1 LNVDAY
7 LGDFRWKV
15 EDDAEPNQNQISFAV
30 RDYLGDM
37 REQLLARSRAGA
49 SGREINE
56 ANSDCVDR
64 LIRKLFQM
72 AEAEYYVGA
81 SKFRKDMAVIA
92 VGGYGRRTLAIHSD
106 IDLLFLHR
114 GEIDNYIQKLAER
127 LQMWLWDGNLVVGCA
142 LRTIEQ
148 TIEIARTDMTVRTGI
163 LDVRFLA
170 GDVDLFHEF
179 VESVRRVFR
188 ANDQEFIQALQDT
201 MQTRH
206 EKYGESLYRLQPNL
220 KEGAGGL
227 RDYHIAEWV
236 ALTRHSSLSLRGLI
250 DFLHF
255 GLLSEP
261 ELDEFRAALD
271 FLWGLRNTMHFLSG
285 RKNDQLNFDL
295 QERVAKELGYEEN
308 LDVSHL
314 LAVEQFMRDYYRHG
328 RVIQNCSMVIIDQC
342 LPRSGVNVRKEL
354 EEGFLL
360 SDRGVEIIHAALL
373 RKNPMRIMLAFEIA
387 AREDAPLSV
396 QAIRLLRA
404 NLDLMDALPAD
415 SGEAGECFLRILE
428 SKQRVMLT
436 LLEMNGVG
444 VLGRLFQEW
453 EHIVCLWQHVT
464 FHTYTVDVH
473 SIYLVG
479 ELERLLRGAYSQDWA
494 EFTELIHRVEDVTV
508 LLLGCLCHD
517 IGKGLGGEHAD
528 RGAEIARTI
537 CERLG
542 LAEERIARVC
552 FLVREH
558 LHMTHVAQ
566 RRDLSDPKVI
576 SAFAQLVGD
585 YTNLRNLYLL
595 SFADF
600 RASSGR
606 SWTRW
611 TAGLMRDLFHR
622 TGEIL
627 ESGEL
632 DPAAAEAKL
641 QARAERLR
649 DSVFAQL
656 LGMGIEERLIEK
668 FCSNMS
674 RRYFLS
680 HTSWQIARQALIVI
694 GFRPDA
700 VINCSIREMRGDFT
714 EFIICAEDAHG
725 LYSNIAGC
733 LTLNRINILG
743 SHIHTTRDGLA
754 LEVYRVATPKGGP
767 DEKRRLWERVQ
778 RLIVEVISGEKDLS
792 VLMLEH
798 GRTGMPG
805 RVVAPRR
812 EQALVRITNQESDFY
827 TIVDVSAYDRLGLL
841 YGLTH
846 RIAELDL
853 EIHLSKASTRLDQV
867 ADTFYLKTRSGEK
880 VTDPELLQRL
890 YDALLE
896 VASGSISNG
905 A

>member
-1 LNVDAY
+1 LNVDEY

-15 EDDAEPNQNQISFAV
+15 EDDSEPSQTQISAAV
-30 RDYLGDM
+30 RDYLGDV
-37 REQLLARSRAGA
+37 RAQLLARSRAGA

-92 VGGYGRRTLAIHSD
+92 VGGYGRRTLSIHSD

-114 GEIDNYIQKLAER
+114 GEVDNYIQKLAER

-295 QERVAKELGYEEN
+295 QEQVAKELGYEEN
-308 LDVSHL
+308 PDVSHL

-360 SDRGVEIIHAALL
+360 SDRGVEIVHAALL
-373 RKNPMRIMLAFEIA
+373 RKNPTRIMLAFEIA

-404 NLDLMDALPAD
+404 NLNLMGNLPAESSE
-415 SGEAGECFLRILE
+415 SGQCFLRILE

-444 VLGRLFQEW
+444 VLGHLFPEW

-494 EFTELIHRVEDVTV
+494 EFTELIHRVEDLTV

-517 IGKGLGGEHAD
+517 IGKGLGGEHPE

-537 CERLG
+537 CGRLG
-542 LAEERIARVC
+542 LTEERIARVC

-558 LHMTHVAQ
+558 LYMTHVAQ

-576 SAFAQLVGD
+576 TAFAQLVGD

-600 RASSGR
+600 RASSGK

-641 QARAERLR
+641 EARAERLR

-694 GFRPDA
+694 GFRRDD
-700 VINCSIREMRGDFT
+700 VINCSIREMRGEFT

-725 LYSNIAGC
+725 LYSSIAGC
-733 LTLNRINILG
+733 LTLSRINILG

-754 LEVYRVATPKGGP
+754 LEVYRVTTPKGGA
-767 DEKRRLWERVQ
+767 DEKRRLWQRVQ
-778 RLIVEVISGEKDLS
+778 RLIVEVISGEKDLN
-792 VLMLEH
+792 VLMREQ
-798 GRTGMPG
+798 GRSGLLG
-805 RVVAPRR
+805 KVAAPRR
-812 EQALVRITNQESDFY
+812 EQASVRITNQESDFY

-841 YGLTH
+841 YELTH
-846 RIAELDL
+846 RIAELDF

-867 ADTFYLKTRSGEK
+867 ADTFYLKTRGGEK
-880 VTDPELLQRL
+880 ITDPDLLKRL

-896 VASGSISNG
+896 VASGSIFDG
-905 A
+905 P